1 MKNLY
6 YNSANQLSFDKV
18 DLSSIVNTYPTP
30 FYIYSANEIRKNCD
44 DVLSCTGSLNFLP
57 CYALKANFN
66 PSLLKI
72 IKQMNF
78 GADVVSGGE
87 LFFALKNGISPQ
99 KIVFAGVGKN
109 KDEIEQAI
117 TEDIHSINIE
127 SKSELNQVIEIATK
141 LQKKIVVAIRVNPD
155 IDAKT
160 HPYISTGLHSSKFGV
175 TRHMALQLYRQASQN
190 QYVEPSGIHVHI
202 GSQIEVIEPYLETV
216 DFLKSL
222 IFQLEDEGI
231 SIKYIDLGGGIGID
245 YQHQL
250 QEDDKPNTYIKKILP
265 GLLKP
270 FQNETREI
278 LMELG
283 RSIIGS
289 AGILV
294 TKILYIKETPQK
306 KFIIVDAAMNNLI
319 RPSLYNAY
327 HQILML
333 HRTDNST
340 EVVDIVGPVCETTD
354 FFAKERNLP
363 KLNEGD
369 YLAITGA
376 GAYGQ
381 ALSSNYNLRPMIAEY
396 LVEDSRI
403 QTIFKGESIEKI
415 ASKYEI

>member
-6 YNSANQLSFDKV
+6 YNSTNHLFFDKV
-18 DLSSIVNTYPTP
+18 DLSLTVNKYLTP
-30 FYIYSANEIRKNCD
+30 FYIYSAKEIRKNCD
-44 DVLSCTGSLNFLP
+44 NVISCTGSLNFLP
-57 CYALKANFN
+57 CYALKANYN

-72 IKQMNF
+72 IKQMDF

-87 LFFALKNGISPQ
+87 LSFALKIGISPQ
-99 KIVFAGVGKN
+99 KIVFAGVGKSR
-109 KDEIEQAI
+109 DEIQQAI
-117 TEDIHSINIE
+117 SEGIHSINIE
-127 SKSELNQVIEIATK
+127 SKSELVQVIDVATK

-155 IDAKT
+155 IDSKT

-175 TRHMALQLYRQASQN
+175 TRDMALQLYRLASQ
-190 QYVEPSGIHVHI
+190 QRYVEPSGIHVHI
-202 GSQIEVIEPYLETV
+202 GSQIETIEPYLESV
-216 DFLKSL
+216 DFLKS
-222 IFQLEDEGI
+222 IISQLEDEGI
-231 SIKYIDLGGGIGID
+231 PIKHIDLGGGIGID

-250 QEDDKPNTYIKKILP
+250 NENDRPNTYIDKILP

-270 FQNETREI
+270 FKNEKREM

-289 AGILV
+289 AGLLV

-306 KFIIVDAAMNNLI
+306 KFIVVDAAMNNLI

-327 HQILML
+327 HQILPL
-333 HRTDNST
+333 YQTETST
-340 EVVDIVGPVCETTD
+340 EIVDIVGPVCETTD
-354 FFAKERNLP
+354 FFAKGRDLP
-363 KLNEGD
+363 KLKEGD

-396 LVEDSRI
+396 LVEDCSL
-403 QTIFKGESIEKI
+403 QTIFKGESIETI